1 MYTPSEQLVSA
12 PRVLPDPESVLSE
25 HCGANANV
33 HEGDCMVLHHPPPRS
48 SALHL
53 KRKEDPLILLLFLLP
68 TLCGLSPL
76 PQDTLLLFILW
87 VFNYQEIYTR
97 SMRAGWSEGL
107 ETPPVTGLRV
117 SLTQGC
123 QPLIQKF
130 IKLSDINL
138 LNHYMLMNT

>member
-53 KRKEDPLILLLFLLP
+53 KRKEDPLIVLLFLLP
-68 TLCGLSPL
+68 TLWGLSPL
-76 PQDTLLLFILW
+76 PQDTPLLFTLW
-87 VFNYQEIYTR
+87 VFKYQEICTQP
-97 SMRAGWSEGL
+97 MRAGWSEGL
-107 ETPPVTGLRV
+107 ETPPVTGPRV
-117 SLTQGC
+117 GLT
-123 QPLIQKF
+123 
-130 IKLSDINL
+130 
-138 LNHYMLMNT
+138 

>member
-33 HEGDCMVLHHPPPRS
+33 HEGDCMVLHHPPPQGT
-48 SALHL
+48 ALHL

-68 TLCGLSPL
+68 TLWGLSPL
-76 PQDTLLLFILW
+76 PQDTPLLFTLW
-87 VFNYQEIYTR
+87 VFKYQEICTR
-97 SMRAGWSEGL
+97 LMRAGWSEGL

-117 SLTQGC
+117 GLTREC

-138 LNHYMLMNT
+138 LNHYMLTNT